1 MYTDTNLQKNVIE
14 ELAWDPALSSAEIGV
29 AAKDRVVTLSGKVHT
44 YAEKYAAE
52 KAVHRVAGVRAVAD
66 DLEVSLRPEHR
77 RSDTEIAHAVLVAF
91 AWNVAVP
98 EDKIRVDVED
108 GWVTLRGNVD
118 WDYQRRAAEN
128 TVRPLAGVRGVSN
141 VIAVAPRVSVDDV
154 KGKIESAFKRH
165 AELDANRIHVS
176 AGDGT
181 VTLRGTVRS
190 WAERNDAERA
200 AWAAP
205 GVRQVDDLIA
215 VSTGT

>member
-1 MYTDTNLQKNVIE
+1 MYTDTTLQKNVIE
-14 ELAWDPALSSAEIGV
+14 ELAWDPALSATEIGV

-44 YAEKYAAE
+44 YAQKYAAE

-66 DLEVSLRPEHR
+66 DLEVHLLPEHQ
-77 RSDTEIAHAVLVAF
+77 RSDTEIAHAVLAAF
-91 AWNVAVP
+91 AWNVAIP
-98 EDKIRVDVED
+98 EDKIQIDVED

-128 TVRPLAGVRGVSN
+128 AIRLLTGVRGVSN
-141 VIAVAPRVSVDDV
+141 IIAVMPHVSIGDV
-154 KGKIESAFKRH
+154 KGKIESAFRRH
-165 AELDANRIHVS
+165 AELDAKQIHVS
-176 AGDGT
+176 AGDGQ

-205 GVRQVDDLIA
+205 GVRQVEDLITIGA
-215 VSTGT
+215 